1 MKALLG
7 VIGVI
12 VLVIAVIVGGSY
24 GSLALYRT
32 FAPQW
37 EDARTDVYRNSKS
50 YVEGTIRDLR
60 RLQREYEAAEESEK
74 STLKTIIFQRSDEL
88 DYDKLPGELRRFIE
102 SL

>member
-1 MKALLG
+1 MKELLCIVG
-7 VIGVI
+7 VVI
-12 VLVIAVIVGGSY
+12 LAVAVIVGGSY